1 MLKDLAFYTGKKAF
15 LNSFFHFSCIFA
27 QFSRIFF
34 ADSQFMEN
42 IKAQPTPSVVTSFSQ
57 LAGKYL
63 TFFLGSETYGIP
75 VLKVRE
81 IISMLPIT
89 QVPQVPAYMK
99 GVINLRGKVIP
110 VVDLRTKFSLPEVE
124 ATSNT
129 CIVVVQIEGSD
140 SQIKLIGLIVDAVE
154 EVANI
159 AQTEI
164 EPTPDFGNSI
174 NVQYILGMAKIKGSV
189 KSLLDIDK
197 IIAAEIIEHITS
209 GSAA

>member
-1 MLKDLAFYTGKKAF
+1 MESTTSAANLGSVID
-15 LNSFFHFSCIFA
+15 FS
-27 QFSRIFF
+27 
-34 ADSQFMEN
+34 
-42 IKAQPTPSVVTSFSQ
+42 K

-129 CIVVVQIEGSD
+129 CIVVVQIEGAD